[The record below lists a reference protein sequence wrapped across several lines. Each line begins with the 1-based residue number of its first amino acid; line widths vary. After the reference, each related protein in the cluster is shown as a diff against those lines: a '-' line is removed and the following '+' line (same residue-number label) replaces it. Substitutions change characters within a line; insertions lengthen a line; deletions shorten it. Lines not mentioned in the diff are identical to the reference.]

1 MSVFELL
8 ESRRAIRNYENREV
22 EREKIERLLEAAT
35 LAPNDRMRE
44 PWGFFVIQGEAKERY
59 KELALAYLQ
68 ERFPTKPHLI
78 ESSIKVVTNTPVMIA
93 VTSDIAKNEADSKDN
108 EYAVCCAIHS
118 MWLAAQELDL
128 GFVWRTRGVGLVHD
142 QRLHDFIGAPEEKKT
157 VGMIFLGYP
166 DAKEIEEAK
175 PKKRTPFVE
184 KTVWL

>member
-1 MSVFELL
+1 MLIKPSNIGFNSLFLYKVLT
-8 ESRRAIRNYENREV
+8 IR
-22 EREKIERLLEAAT
+22 
-35 LAPNDRMRE
+35 
-44 PWGFFVIQGEAKERY
+44 QGEAKERY
-59 KELALAYLQ
+59 EELALAYLQ

-93 VTSDIAKNEADSKDN
+93 VTSDIASNEADSKDN

-142 QRLHDFIGAPEEKKT
+142 QRLHDFIGAPEGKKT

-166 DAKEIEEAK
+166 DAKELEEAK